1 MKKCPPGV
9 ICIEN
14 VTMAFVIF
22 IFFILGYYLYNH
34 SIRHNFVKREKIYI
48 DTPQLPPP
56 IQNQGI
62 YASPNYSFS
71 NLPGDVLLNPY
82 EPPLRDEGYGYGI
95 GVGPGSG
102 YGYGGPGIPPGR
114 VPVNIPTNIGA
125 VDVGYRQY
133 GILTPIRGSTKD
145 SILPL
150 MGRPVNTSRQ
160 KFQYYA
166 ISNQHNN
173 VKLPIIVR
181 GRSGT
186 TEYGVDELFSGERVL
201 VEGDKVP
208 YVVKMYDNDSV
219 RYIPYI

>member
-14 VTMAFVIF
+14 VTMAI
-22 IFFILGYYLYNH
+22 ILIVVLVVCYILYKNLFSKVGSGYQ
-34 SIRHNFVKREKIYI
+34 RKPDKII
-48 DTPQLPPP
+48 
-56 IQNQGI
+56 IQNQIPPERGNGMGVF
-62 YASPNYSFS
+62 PNPSYSFS

-82 EPPLRDEGYGYGI
+82 EPPFKDEGYA
-95 GVGPGSG
+95 VPGL
-102 YGYGGPGIPPGR
+102 PFIPPGR
-114 VPVNIPTNIGA
+114 VPINIPTNVGA
-125 VDVGYRQY
+125 IDVGYRQY
-133 GILTPIRGSTKD
+133 GILKPIRGSTKD

-160 KFQYYA
+160 KFQYYT

-201 VEGDKVP
+201 VEGERAPFEVTI
-208 YVVKMYDNDSV
+208 YDNDGI
-219 RYIPYI
+219 RYIPYL

>member
-14 VTMAFVIF
+14 VTMAIIVIAVLVVCY
-22 IFFILGYYLYNH
+22 ILYISLFSKVAPRYQG
-34 SIRHNFVKREKIYI
+34 KPDKII
-48 DTPQLPPP
+48 
-56 IQNQGI
+56 IQNQIPPERGPGMGVF
-62 YASPNYSFS
+62 PNPGYSFS

-82 EPPLRDEGYGYGI
+82 EPPLKDEAYL
-95 GVGPGSG
+95 VPGL
-102 YGYGGPGIPPGR
+102 PFIPPGR
-114 VPVNIPTNIGA
+114 VPVNVPTSVGA
-125 VDVGYRQY
+125 IDVGYRQY
-133 GILTPIRGSTKD
+133 GILKPIRGSTKD

-160 KFQYYA
+160 KFQYYT

-201 VEGDKVP
+201 VEGDRTPFEVTI
-208 YVVKMYDNDSV
+208 YDNDGI
-219 RYIPYI
+219 RYIPYL

>member
-14 VTMAFVIF
+14 VTMAIIVIVVLVVCY
-22 IFFILGYYLYNH
+22 ILYISLF
-34 SIRHNFVKREKIYI
+34 SKVAPRHQVQPDKII
-48 DTPQLPPP
+48 
-56 IQNQGI
+56 IQNQIPSERGPGMGVF
-62 YASPNYSFS
+62 PNPGYSFS

-82 EPPLRDEGYGYGI
+82 EPPLKDEAY
-95 GVGPGSG
+95 VVPGL
-102 YGYGGPGIPPGR
+102 PFIPPGR
-114 VPVNIPTNIGA
+114 VPVNVPTSIGA
-125 VDVGYRQY
+125 IDVGYRQY
-133 GILTPIRGSTKD
+133 GILKPIRGSTKD

-160 KFQYYA
+160 KFQYYT

-186 TEYGVDELFSGERVL
+186 TEYGVNELFSGERVL
-201 VEGDKVP
+201 VEGDRTPFEVTI
-208 YVVKMYDNDSV
+208 YDNDGI
-219 RYIPYI
+219 RYIPYL

>member
-1 MKKCPPGV
+1 MFFAMVMFFVAIFVFYNNQKKSS
-9 ICIEN
+9 IE
-14 VTMAFVIF
+14 
-22 IFFILGYYLYNH
+22 
-34 SIRHNFVKREKIYI
+34 REKIVI
-48 DTPQLPPP
+48 ERSPELGMAQVPPP
-56 IQNQGI
+56 PGI
-62 YASPNYSFS
+62 FSNPGYSYS

-82 EPPLRDEGYGYGI
+82 EPPLKDDAF
-95 GVGPGSG
+95 VVPGL
-102 YGYGGPGIPPGR
+102 PFIPPGR
-114 VPVNIPTNIGA
+114 VPVNVPTNIGSL
-125 VDVGYRQY
+125 DVGYRQY
-133 GILTPIRGSTKD
+133 GILKPIRGPTKD

-160 KFQYYA
+160 KFQYYT

-201 VEGDKVP
+201 VEGDKMP
-208 YVVKMYDNDSV
+208 YEVRVYENDSI

>member
-14 VTMAFVIF
+14 VTMIFAIIIVFVA
-22 IFFILGYYLYNH
+22 GYFYYNRY
-34 SIRHNFVKREKIYI
+34 SSSKKDRII
-48 DTPQLPPP
+48 
-56 IQNQGI
+56 IQNQIPPPMGPGPGLF
-62 YASPNYSFS
+62 ANPSYSFS

-82 EPPLRDEGYGYGI
+82 EPPYKDNMYGF
-95 GVGPGSG
+95 
-102 YGYGGPGIPPGR
+102 PPGR
-114 VPVNIPTNIGA
+114 VPINIPTNIGA
-125 VDVGYRQY
+125 VNVGYRQY
-133 GILTPIRGSTKD
+133 GILKPVRGSSKD
-145 SILPL
+145 NILPL

-160 KFQYYA
+160 KFQYYT

-201 VEGDKVP
+201 VEGDRTP
-208 YVVKMYDNDSV
+208 YEVVIYDNDSV
-219 RYIPYI
+219 RYIPFL

>member
-14 VTMAFVIF
+14 VTMFFLVIL
-22 IFFILGYYLYNH
+22 FFILGYILYNQT
-34 SIRHNFVKREKIYI
+34 SSRSSSVKTEKIVI
-48 DTPQLPPP
+48 QPPF
-56 IQNQGI
+56 QGQGPGLGLF
-62 YASPNYSFS
+62 ASPNYSFS

-95 GVGPGSG
+95 GAGMG
-102 YGYGGPGIPPGR
+102 YAGPGIPPGR
-114 VPVNIPTNIGA
+114 VPVNVPTNIGA
-125 VDVGYRQY
+125 VDIGYRQY
-133 GILTPIRGSTKD
+133 GILTPIRGSSKD
-145 SILPL
+145 NILPL

-160 KFQYYA
+160 KFQYYT

-208 YVVKMYDNDSV
+208 YVVKMYDNDGI

>member
-14 VTMAFVIF
+14 VTMVIV
-22 IFFILGYYLYNH
+22 IIVILVVGYMFYINLFSQNVSKH
-34 SIRHNFVKREKIYI
+34 RSKPEKII
-48 DTPQLPPP
+48 
-56 IQNQGI
+56 IQSQVIPERVPGGGVF
-62 YASPNYSFS
+62 PNPSYSFS

-82 EPPLRDEGYGYGI
+82 EPPLKDDGY
-95 GVGPGSG
+95 VVPGM
-102 YGYGGPGIPPGR
+102 PFIPPVPPGR
-114 VPVNIPTNIGA
+114 VPINVPTNVGAVNI
-125 VDVGYRQY
+125 GYRQY
-133 GILTPIRGSTKD
+133 GILKPVRGSTKD

-160 KFQYYA
+160 KFQYYT

-201 VEGDKVP
+201 VEGDKTPFEVTI
-208 YVVKMYDNDSV
+208 YDNDGIS
-219 RYIPYI
+219 YIPYL

>member
-14 VTMAFVIF
+14 VTMFFLVIL
-22 IFFILGYYLYNH
+22 FFILGYILYNQT
-34 SIRHNFVKREKIYI
+34 SSRSSSVKTEKIVI
-48 DTPQLPPP
+48 QPPL
-56 IQNQGI
+56 QGPGPGLGVF
-62 YASPNYSFS
+62 ASPNYSFS

-95 GVGPGSG
+95 GAGMG
-102 YGYGGPGIPPGR
+102 YAGPGIPPGR
-114 VPVNIPTNIGA
+114 VPVNVPTSIGA
-125 VDVGYRQY
+125 VDIGYRQY
-133 GILTPIRGSTKD
+133 GILTPVHGSTKD
-145 SILPL
+145 NILPL

-160 KFQYYA
+160 KFQYYT

-208 YVVKMYDNDSV
+208 YVVKMYDNDGI

>member
-14 VTMAFVIF
+14 ITLVFLIILF
-22 IFFILGYYLYNH
+22 LILGYLFYSQISNK
-34 SIRHNFVKREKIYI
+34 RHERRSEKII
-48 DTPQLPPP
+48 IQAPPSQERGLFANP
-56 IQNQGI
+56 G
-62 YASPNYSFS
+62 YSFS
-71 NLPGDVLLNPY
+71 NLQGDVLMNPY
-82 EPPLRDEGYGYGI
+82 EPPLRDEGYGYGY
-95 GVGPGSG
+95 GNGYAGPI
-102 YGYGGPGIPPGR
+102 IPPGR
-114 VPVNIPTNIGA
+114 VPVNVPTNIGA
-125 VDVGYRQY
+125 LDVGYRQY
-133 GILTPIRGSTKD
+133 GILKPVRGSTKD
-145 SILPL
+145 NILPL

-160 KFQYYA
+160 KFQYYT

-201 VEGDKVP
+201 VEGDKTP
-208 YVVKMYDNDSV
+208 YEVKMYDNDSI

>member
-14 VTMAFVIF
+14 VTLVVAIILVTVAIY
-22 IFFILGYYLYNH
+22 FFYN
-34 SIRHNFVKREKIYI
+34 RYAPQKKDKII
-48 DTPQLPPP
+48 
-56 IQNQGI
+56 IQNQIPPPPPPMGGMGVF
-62 YASPNYSFS
+62 PNPGYSFS

-82 EPPLRDEGYGYGI
+82 EPPYKDEMYMF
-95 GVGPGSG
+95 
-102 YGYGGPGIPPGR
+102 PPGR
-114 VPVNIPTNIGA
+114 VPINVPTNVGA
-125 VDVGYRQY
+125 VNVGYRQY
-133 GILTPIRGSTKD
+133 GILKPVRGSTKD
-145 SILPL
+145 NILPL

-160 KFQYYA
+160 KYQYYT

-201 VEGDKVP
+201 VEGDKTP
-208 YVVKMYDNDSV
+208 YEVVIYDNDSV
-219 RYIPYI
+219 RYIPFL

>member
-14 VTMAFVIF
+14 VTLVVAIILVTVAIY
-22 IFFILGYYLYNH
+22 FFYN
-34 SIRHNFVKREKIYI
+34 RY
-48 DTPQLPPP
+48 TPQKKDKII
-56 IQNQGI
+56 IQNQIPPPMGGMGVF
-62 YASPNYSFS
+62 PNPGYSFS

-82 EPPLRDEGYGYGI
+82 EPPYKDEMYMF
-95 GVGPGSG
+95 
-102 YGYGGPGIPPGR
+102 PPGR
-114 VPVNIPTNIGA
+114 VPINVPTNVGA
-125 VDVGYRQY
+125 VNVGYRQY
-133 GILTPIRGSTKD
+133 GILKPVRGSTKD
-145 SILPL
+145 NILPL

-160 KFQYYA
+160 KYQYYT

-201 VEGDKVP
+201 VEGDKTP
-208 YVVKMYDNDSV
+208 YEVVIYDNDSV
-219 RYIPYI
+219 RYIPFL